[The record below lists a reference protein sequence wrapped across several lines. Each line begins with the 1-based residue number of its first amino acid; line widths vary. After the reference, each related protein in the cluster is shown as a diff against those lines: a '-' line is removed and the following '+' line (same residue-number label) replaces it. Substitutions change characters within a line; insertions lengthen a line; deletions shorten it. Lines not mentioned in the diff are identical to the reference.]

1 MISHEKELKDMVNK
15 RFETIYSQGLVEIS
29 KIIVDM
35 ETGVN
40 YLYTTNWFGVG
51 ISVLLD
57 SEGKPVITDK
67 EILSGMQR
75 RTWWE
80 RIFK

>member
-1 MISHEKELKDMVNK
+1 MVDK
-15 RFETIYSQGLVEIS
+15 RFETIYSQGMVGMY

-40 YLYTTNWFGVG
+40 YLYATNGFGVG
-51 ISVLLD
+51 LTIMLD
-57 SEGKPVITDK
+57 SDGKPVITKK
-67 EILSGMQR
+67 EIRSAMQR

>member
-1 MISHEKELKDMVNK
+1 MANK
-15 RFETIYSQGLVEIS
+15 RFETIHSQGQVEIY

-40 YLYTTNWFGVG
+40 YLYATNWLGVG
-51 ISVLLD
+51 LTLMLD
-57 SEGKPVITDK
+57 SDGKPVITNK
-67 EILSGMQR
+67 EIRSSMQQ

>member
-1 MISHEKELKDMVNK
+1 MENK
-15 RFETIYSQGLVEIS
+15 RFETIYSQGQIDIY

-40 YLYTTNWFGVG
+40 YLCSTNWVGVG
-51 ISVLLD
+51 ITVMLD
-57 SEGKPVITDK
+57 SDGKPVITNK
-67 EILSGMQR
+67 EIRSAWQR